1 MRLLTIA
8 FFLVSVTQAVAI
20 DVKSVFEATR
30 PSVLL
35 IVAYDENDQ
44 PTGMGS
50 GFFFGDTKTI
60 PTNLHCCAKC
70 SQISYQIK

>member
-35 IVAYDENDQ
+35 IVAYDENDHNEFDCEEVYF
-44 PTGMGS
+44 T
-50 GFFFGDTKTI
+50 F
-60 PTNLHCCAKC
+60 
-70 SQISYQIK
+70 IKGPLSEATQ